1 MKRLEKNIKLKIEVI
16 NCDLIQVSFLDEIL
30 IIKDVPLDS
39 ERIYWLSYYKELM
52 VDAVD
57 LYNWEIIDTEQ
68 LVYLIKGEK

>member
-16 NCDLIQVSFLDEIL
+16 NCELIQVSFLDEIL

-39 ERIYWLSYYKELM
+39 ERIYWLSQYKELM

-68 LVYLIKGEK
+68 LVYLITGEK